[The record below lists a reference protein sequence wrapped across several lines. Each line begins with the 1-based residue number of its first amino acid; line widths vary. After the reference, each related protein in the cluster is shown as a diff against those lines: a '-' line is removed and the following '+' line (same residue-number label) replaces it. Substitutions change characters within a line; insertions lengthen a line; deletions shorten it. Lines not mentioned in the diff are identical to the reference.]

1 MWTLSIS
8 NIAGIYEGTTTLEP
22 GTNAIQASNW
32 QGKTSFV
39 TALRTILG
47 AEPTAT
53 TVTAGQ
59 SEGSVT
65 LETDDETYT
74 VTLARS
80 GETVTASGEPYV
92 ADPATKAACELF
104 ALLDGDNEIREAV
117 RTGADLTPLLT
128 RPLDYENIDVQIA
141 ERKEERERVE
151 AELERAETAASKL
164 AAKQSRRE
172 TVASEL
178 AAYETELSA
187 LDPPG
192 DDDEAAR
199 ERLADQRTRRE
210 SLADSVTRLEREIG
224 SIEAELADKRA
235 ALADIDLPANPSFAD
250 EIETKRDRLEQFDRT
265 VETLRTLY
273 NANKQVVE
281 RDRLELVTDVEHTVD
296 GDSVTCWVCAGETD
310 RDTIESQLG
319 ALSALVTDQQET
331 VEELREEVRKLEAER
346 DQFRAK
352 QREQRELESTIA
364 TLETRLSERQSDL
377 EEVREELDAVEAT
390 VADLEAD
397 VAETDERRAELET
410 EIARTEAT
418 LETLREECAELEQ
431 NASGRAALEERV
443 ETITEEIE
451 TLRTRREHQIDETR
465 AAFEAALGEIID
477 ALAPSFES
485 ARLRKH
491 VDEATGRTE
500 RLELVIARDGREVSV
515 GELSEGEVELVGF
528 ITALAGYE
536 AFDIAESV
544 PCLVLDEV
552 GGLAS
557 DNLADLIECLQSRTT
572 FLVTTVYP
580 EVGNVGGQVLS
591 PSEWTVVSD

>member
-39 TALRTILG
+39 TALRTILV

-65 LETDDETYT
+65 LETDDDTYA
-74 VTLARS
+74 VTLSRT
-80 GETVTASGEPYV
+80 GETVTASGDPYV
-92 ADPATKAACELF
+92 TDPATKAACELF
-104 ALLDGDNEIREAV
+104 ALLDGHNEIREAV

-164 AAKQSRRE
+164 AAKQSKRE
-172 TVASEL
+172 TVA
-178 AAYETELSA
+178 AELSA
-187 LDPPG
+187 YEAELAELAPPE
-192 DDDEAAR
+192 DDEAAAR

-210 SLADSVTRLEREIG
+210 SLADSATRLEREIG
-224 SIEAELADKRA
+224 SIETELADKRT
-235 ALADIDLPANPSFAD
+235 ALEDIDLPDNPAFAD

-281 RDRLELVTDVEHTVD
+281 GDSLELVTDVEHTID
-296 GDSVTCWVCAGETD
+296 GDTVSCWVCDTETD
-310 RDTIESQLG
+310 RDTIERQL
-319 ALSALVTDQQET
+319 ASLSALVTDQQDT
-331 VEELREEVRKLEAER
+331 VEELREEVQTLERER
-346 DQFRAK
+346 DQYRAK
-352 QREQRELESTIA
+352 QREKRDLESTIA
-364 TLETRLSERQSDL
+364 TLETRLAERQSDL
-377 EEVREELDAVEAT
+377 EEVREELDTVEAT
-390 VADLEAD
+390 VAGLEAD
-397 VAETDERRAELET
+397 VAETDERRDELET
-410 EIARTEAT
+410 QIARTEAT
-418 LETLREECAELEQ
+418 LETVREECAELEQ
-431 NASGRAALEERV
+431 RASGRAALEERL
-443 ETITEEIE
+443 ETLTEEIE
-451 TLRTRREHQIDETR
+451 TLRTRRERQIDETR
-465 AAFEAALGEIID
+465 TAFED
-477 ALAPSFES
+477 ALEGIIEALSPSFES

-500 RLELVIARDGREVSV
+500 RLELAIARDGREVSV
-515 GELSEGEVELVGF
+515 EELSEGEVELVGF
-528 ITALAGYE
+528 ITTLAGYE
-536 AFDIAESV
+536 AFDVADSV

-557 DNLADLIECLQSRTT
+557 DNLADLIAYLQSRTT

-580 EVGNVGGQVLS
+580 EVANVGGQILS